1 MPVTMFKKEQLS
13 IPYDVDKCRINNRR
27 YNAFIKNC
35 IKDLKTK
42 GETICFSKTHIEQIQ
57 EQIEL
62 TEICYDERNDCYYLF
77 SKTQNKL

>member
-1 MPVTMFKKEQLS
+1 MSLPIYQKDHLS
-13 IPYDVDKCRINNRR
+13 IPYDIDKCRVNNRR
-27 YNAFIKNC
+27 YDAFIKTC

-77 SKTQNKL
+77 SKA